1 MKKIKATLTA
11 LALSVGFAFTAS
23 GQMFQ
28 DLFNEDFASLTNG
41 TTITTS
47 NTDLTYVR
55 VGTGGGSIT
64 AQNPSSFS
72 GASAFITG
80 PSSTSLNGIGATG
93 FDAQRIYEMAF
104 DFRLGNTSGNMVFGV
119 GDGSS
124 FTSNNTFSTADGLFW
139 MQVNGGQ
146 LQRRQGTSWNNVGDA
161 LAEATNY
168 SIRIVAN
175 GSAESFTYDSN
186 KALSAGKMN
195 VYLNGT
201 NIASEVAVTNSL
213 SATAFRIYSVSGS
226 NFEVDNITIS
236 AVPEPATYAAIV
248 GLLALG
254 LVLVRRR
261 MRM

>member
-28 DLFNEDFASLTNG
+28 DLFNEDFGSLADG
-41 TTITTS
+41 TTITTN

-55 VGTGGGSIT
+55 VGTQGGSISIK
-64 AQNPSSFS
+64 NPSSFS
-72 GASAFITG
+72 SGASAVIIG
-80 PSSTSLNGIGATG
+80 PSGGSLNGVGATG
-93 FDAQRIYEMAF
+93 LAPFPIYEMAF

-124 FTSNNTFSTADGLFW
+124 FTGNTGFTTSQGLFW
-139 MQVNGGQ
+139 FQVNQGQ
-146 LQRRQGTSWNNVGDA
+146 LQRRTSAWVDVDDT
-161 LAEATNY
+161 LSIDTNY

-186 KALSAGKMN
+186 KALSAGTMN

-248 GLLALG
+248 GLLAVG
-254 LVLVRRR
+254 LVIVRRR